1 MVVSA
6 VEIGARRMLLVEDE
20 ALVAMVAEESLRVMG
35 FDPILASTASE
46 ALAAVAQGEPLSFAM
61 VDVGLPDMRGD
72 TLARR
77 LRDTSPFL
85 PIILASGYDSA
96 ELQRGFAGDRRLRVL
111 AKPYS
116 ERQLR
121 DALTELDLP
130 LSE

>member
-1 MVVSA
+1 VSA
-6 VEIGARRMLLVEDE
+6 TEIGSRRVLLVEDE
-20 ALVAMVAEESLRVMG
+20 ALVAMVAEESLRIMG
-35 FDPILASTASE
+35 FDPIIASTAGE
-46 ALAAVAQGEPLSFAM
+46 ALDAMALGEPLSFAM

-72 TLARR
+72 ALARR

-96 ELQRGFAGDRRLRVL
+96 ELKRGFAGDLRMRVL

-121 DALTELDLP
+121 DALTELDLS
-130 LSE
+130 LIE